1 MSVLPRVLAAAAAA
15 ALALPAFGQAL
26 PRSSGGEPVEIAAQ
40 QGIEWHRD
48 GRKYVARGDVRAA
61 QGDVVVYADIL
72 TAHYYEAEDGSTSIW
87 RIEADRNVRIETLA
101 QKASGDRGVYDVDGG
116 TLVLTGDVSLDTETD
131 RITASDSLEYRE
143 RESLAIAR
151 GNAVARR
158 GENQLQADVLTA
170 RIVNGVDGKAVV
182 KEVAAIDNVVLTTP
196 ENVVRSRRGNYDLE
210 SGVVRLTGAV
220 RITQGR
226 NQLNGDKAEIDLNTG
241 VSRLSSNGRQGVSGI
256 FIPGSESLP
265 GAGRRN
271 QGAP

>member
-1 MSVLPRVLAAAAAA
+1 MSVLPRILAAAAAA
-15 ALALPAFGQAL
+15 ALVLPAFGQAL
-26 PRSSGGEPVEIAAQ
+26 PRSSSGEPVEIAAQ

-48 GRKYVARGDVRAA
+48 GRKYVARGDVRAS

-241 VSRLSSNGRQGVSGI
+241 ISRLSSNGRQGVSGI
-256 FIPGSESLP
+256 FIPDSEALP

>member
-1 MSVLPRVLAAAAAA
+1 MSVLPRILAAAVTA

-26 PRSSGGEPVEIAAQ
+26 PRPAAGEPVEIAARH
-40 QGIEWHRD
+40 GIEWHRD
-48 GRKYVARGDVRAA
+48 GRKYVARGDVRAS

-72 TAHYYEAEDGSTSIW
+72 TAHYYEAQDGSTAIW
-87 RIEADRNVRIETLA
+87 RIEADRNVRIETPA
-101 QKASGDRGVYDVDGG
+101 QKASGDRGVYDLDGG
-116 TLVLTGDVSLDTETD
+116 TLVLTGDVRLDTETD

-143 RESLAIAR
+143 RENLAIAR

-182 KEVAAIDNVVLTTP
+182 KEVDAIDNVVLTTP
-196 ENVVRSRRGNYDLE
+196 ENVVRSRRGNYDIE
-210 SGVVRLTGAV
+210 AGIVRLAGSV
-220 RITQGR
+220 RITQGQ

-241 VSRLSSNGRQGVSGI
+241 VSRLLSHGRQGVSGI

-265 GAGRRN
+265 REGRRN